1 MGIPFFARKITS
13 KYDII
18 TTKLPAKTRCRN
30 LYLDLNCAIHQ
41 CAQAALAMPPAAL
54 ALVGG
59 VEDQTV
65 RNTCAYI
72 AKILDFCK
80 PKSLLYVAIDGL
92 PPRAKMVQQRKRRYV
107 SAWSSTPNTKQKAWD
122 TSAITPGT
130 AFMTKLSIGLRGFLE
145 EQGRA
150 RKLRIEFF
158 DSDTPGEGETK
169 IVDHLR
175 AQDVGGDGNADV
187 IYGLDADLIMLSMGL
202 EHDIFLLR
210 EPAAYNRFHAP
221 QPFLYF
227 DIAKLKHHICTEH
240 DVTPHEFVFLCFL
253 MGNDFLPPLSFLSIR
268 SDGIEAVLKLYRS
281 LRESHGPIVAERPSG
296 GRPDVNFK
304 TLLAL
309 FERLKDAE
317 DESMRKAD
325 EEYYAHVPRYAG
337 HGPKRQ
343 FELDNFPSLNKFPS
357 HLIRPSDKG
366 WRLNYYH
373 HLFHINDV
381 PDIHAVCL
389 NYMEGLLWTLMY
401 YYGHAPTKTWY
412 YQYAYSPT
420 ILDLC
425 NFMVAQQITADTLV
439 SSMRERFD
447 AMRAFYDAPTTAS
460 PPAAT
465 PEELQLLMVLPPS
478 SADLLPVHLR
488 PVMAEL
494 AHLYPASFRIHTYL
508 KRFMW
513 ECHPV
518 LPPLNASL
526 IARCAAKKDRGSVNQ
541 L

>member
-18 TTKLPAKTRCRN
+18 TTKLPSKTRCRN

-41 CAQAALAMPPAAL
+41 CAQAALATPSSL
-54 ALVGG
+54 AGAG
-59 VEDQTV
+59 IEDQTI

-72 AKILDFCK
+72 AKILDFCQ
-80 PKSLLYVAIDGL
+80 PQSLLYVAIDGL

-107 SAWSSTPNTKQKAWD
+107 SAWSSASNPDKVVWD

-130 AFMTKLSIGLRGFLE
+130 AFMTQLSIRLRTFLE
-145 EQGRA
+145 DQGRM
-150 RKLRIEFF
+150 RKLQIEFF
-158 DSDTPGEGETK
+158 DSNTPGEGETK

-175 AQDVGGDGNADV
+175 RAEVSDGGEADL

-202 EHDIFLLR
+202 EHDIFLVR
-210 EPAAYNRFHAP
+210 EPAAYNRFHTH

-227 DIAKLKHHICTEH
+227 DIAKLKHHICKEY
-240 DVTPHEFVFLCFL
+240 DVTAHEYVFLCFL

-268 SDGIEAVLKLYRS
+268 SEGIEAVLKLYHA
-281 LRESHGPIVAERPSG
+281 LKESHDPIVTEHPCG

-309 FERLKDAE
+309 FERLKDME

-325 EEYYAHVPRYAG
+325 EEYYAYVPRPPP
-337 HGPKRQ
+337 HGGDKEKKRQ
-343 FELDNFPSLNKFPS
+343 FELDNHPSLHKFPS

-381 PDIHAVCL
+381 PDIHTVCL

-401 YYGHAPTKTWY
+401 YYGHVPTKTWY

-420 ILDLC
+420 IQDLC
-425 NFMVAQQITADTLV
+425 NFMVAQQISADTLV
-439 SSMRERFD
+439 SSMRDRFD
-447 AMRAFYDAPTTAS
+447 AMRAMYDAPETPTI
-460 PPAAT
+460 T

-478 SADLLPVHLR
+478 SAHLLPVPLR
-488 PVMAEL
+488 SVMTDL
-494 AHLYPASFRIHTYL
+494 THLYPASFSIHTYL

-526 IARCAAKKDRGSVNQ
+526 IARCAAKKKLAVA
-541 L
+541 